1 MLVFV
6 MQVTSSFQISPFSDA
21 DILTPLPVPNI
32 ISVFIQ
38 ADA

>member
-1 MLVFV
+1 MLVLV
-6 MQVTSSFQISPFSDA
+6 MQVTSSFQISDEY
-21 DILTPLPVPNI
+21 ILTPRPLPNI